1 MVEDIYCTDFP
12 FLWCPPPTKRPRPLQ
27 IQHFCFQM
35 TRNHPSHPHWRWE
48 HPQEPEMQTK
58 SLDGWMSHATF
69 LADGFVWHFT
79 PLKTQKWESE
89 LQFKHLKCFCRAR
102 FYHLKVLGLTRPT
115 HKIFTTFRAV
125 LKQSYFRQ
133 TDIFQW
139 FIKTLSP
146 NKWMN
151 MKSTHAQHQFIKSK
165 SLHNFHLLCP
175 LFLHLP

>member
-1 MVEDIYCTDFP
+1 
-12 FLWCPPPTKRPRPLQ
+12 
-27 IQHFCFQM
+27 M

-48 HPQEPEMQTK
+48 HPQGPECKEKVWM
-58 SLDGWMSHATF
+58 GMSHATF
-69 LADGFVWHFT
+69 LADGFYRHSLDYRHFT
-79 PLKTQKWESE
+79 PLKKQKWESE
-89 LQFKHLKCFCRAR
+89 LQFKHLKCFCRAQ

-115 HKIFTTFRAV
+115 HKIFTTVRAEI
-125 LKQSYFRQ
+125 KQSYFRQ